1 MGNENLRPVRTKSE
15 ARERGR
21 SGGIASGES
30 RRARI
35 TLRAALEELLSMP
48 VKDEAGRETKETNQ
62 HAIAVALIQK
72 AVAGDTKAFEI
83 IRDTIGEKPAAQIT
97 LAQINQ
103 DAIDEVEKM
112 VCDGDPVQ
120 YE

>member
-48 VKDEAGRETKETNQ
+48 VMDEAGKETKETNQ

-72 AVAGDTKAFEI
+72 AVAGDTRAFEI
-83 IRDTIGEKPAAQIT
+83 IRDTIGEKPASPIT
-97 LAQINQ
+97 LARI
-103 DAIDEVEKM
+103 DDRTIDEVEKM
-112 VCDGDPVQ
+112 VL
-120 YE
+120 EIE